1 MVSTPWLKLR
11 KIGLSLIGRILTLRP
26 STRGTRMLSVRPRE
40 EAARIGVRGQLPIP
54 LCLGPMMTMTDV
66 MPFNYAHPYT
76 VSDTSAGVGDSAA
89 ADRGKKRAAEEPA
102 AEQKRKKVKKTTSR
116 KASSAAY
123 VPPKPKQRTV
133 GTG

>member
-1 MVSTPWLKLR
+1 MSRPNDDDDC
-11 KIGLSLIGRILTLRP
+11 RIIE
-26 STRGTRMLSVRPRE
+26 VF
-40 EAARIGVRGQLPIP
+40 
-54 LCLGPMMTMTDV
+54 DV
-66 MPFNYAHPYT
+66 MPFSYAHPYT

-102 AEQKRKKVKKTTSR
+102 AEPKKKKVKKTASR
-116 KASSAAY
+116 KTSAAY